1 MDPCVCSDTPY
12 SPTIQKD
19 EATGRLLL
27 GVPEGCE
34 ICPISMEALA
44 AIVGMVNE
52 LTPPEGAVTIV
63 LPTLVAARIRDGVAT
78 PEDTLALVESC
89 RGALGSER

>member
-1 MDPCVCSDTPY
+1 MDPCVCSDSPY

-44 AIVGMVNE
+44 AIVAMVNE
-52 LTPPEGAVTIV
+52 VTPLEGQIAIV
-63 LPTLVAARIRDGVAT
+63 LPTLVAARLRDGVAT
-78 PEDTLALVESC
+78 TDDFLVVEGAC
-89 RGALGSER
+89 GEALGSER